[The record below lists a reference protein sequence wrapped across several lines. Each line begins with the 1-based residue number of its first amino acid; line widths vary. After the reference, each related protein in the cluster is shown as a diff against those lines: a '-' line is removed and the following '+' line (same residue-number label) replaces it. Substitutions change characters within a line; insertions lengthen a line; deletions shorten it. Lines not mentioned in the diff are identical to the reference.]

1 MHLIARGLAGALLI
15 AATALHAGCGGGAS
29 GLTTGA
35 TSADGPDGGMSNDNP
50 MARPVSVAWT
60 SARAKRCGFYFDPA
74 KLRSSY
80 LIYESQQGAVGDQL
94 AKIQNAYDSTFNTI
108 SAKIG
113 SEADYC
119 SDRKT
124 AEIKAD
130 LQRHLSGDY
139 RPNLPQAKAAPQSC
153 GWFGCV
159 DISTSSDKPFDSKE
173 FWKKQDADPKSRR

>member
-1 MHLIARGLAGALLI
+1 LAGALLI

-35 TSADGPDGGMSNDNP
+35 TSAEGPDGGMSNDNP
-50 MARPVSVAWT
+50 MARPISVAWT
-60 SARAKRCGFYFDPA
+60 SARAKRCGFHFDPA

-80 LIYESQQGAVGDQL
+80 LVYESQQGAVGDHL
-94 AKIQNAYDSTFNTI
+94 AKIQATYDSTFNTI

-113 SEADYC
+113 GEADYC
-119 SDRKT
+119 SDRKA

-139 RPNLPQAKAAPQSC
+139 RPNLPQAKAPQACS
-153 GWFGCV
+153 WFGCADV
-159 DISTSSDKPFDSKE
+159 STSSDKPFDSKD
-173 FWKKQDADPKSRR
+173 FWKKQDANPKPTR